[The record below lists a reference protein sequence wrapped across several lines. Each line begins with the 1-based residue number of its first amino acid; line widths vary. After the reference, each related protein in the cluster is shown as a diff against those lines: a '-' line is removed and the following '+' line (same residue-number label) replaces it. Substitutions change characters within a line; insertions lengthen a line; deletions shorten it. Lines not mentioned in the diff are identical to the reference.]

1 MALGPRI
8 DVREDI
14 GAGGPQGAPRSVG
27 SLLYKGSVPTL
38 HEGDEFAGHRIL
50 GIAGRGGMG
59 VVYRALQLDL
69 DRPVAL
75 KLIATQL
82 AEDPDFRERFVRESR
97 AAASIDHP
105 NVIPIYY
112 TGESDDGA
120 LYIAMRYVEGSDLR
134 TLVRAEQRLDP
145 ARAAYIVSQVARAL
159 DAAHARGI
167 VHRDVKPA
175 NVLLGANDHA
185 YLTDFGLTKRVTSH
199 TGSTRDGGWVG
210 TLGYVAPEQ
219 IRGERLDARA
229 DVYALGCVLYHSLAG
244 VPPYQRESDE
254 ATLWAHLNDDPPS
267 LHDRAPNVPASF
279 DPVLARAMAKDPDDR
294 FPSAGDFGR
303 AALAAAGQPVAPAP
317 ERVVAVGEAAPGD
330 SQETVVS
337 PDQAPTV
344 LASSESPTRRLWPW
358 ALAVVPIAGLALIAA
373 LALGGGGDGGGDGAT
388 TAKSTSTATTTPAPT
403 AAIKTIVLRGRPN
416 NIVLANGK
424 AWVVRSG
431 NARLAVIDAKTGK
444 REPYSPRVGNP
455 TGEAA
460 GFGKLWVINQDAP
473 SLVPIGL
480 TSHRQEGQAVPLP
493 AQGRAVAVAAASN
506 SMWVGVRGS
515 PGLLLRIDPK
525 NRTGP
530 AKTIGLDDGLQN
542 IAVGG
547 GAVWVIARR
556 ANTVTR
562 MDIASGAQRPIFV
575 GEKPFGIAYGR
586 GAVWVTNNGD
596 DTVTRIDSGSLNTLT
611 IPVGRGPEGIAVGA
625 GAVWVA
631 NSIASTITRIDPQ
644 ASQPTG
650 KPIAVAHNPYG
661 VDTLGKDVW
670 ITSPSDGKVQRLTPS
685 G

>member
-1 MALGPRI
+1 M
-8 DVREDI
+8 
-14 GAGGPQGAPRSVG
+14 
-27 SLLYKGSVPTL
+27 PTL

-75 KLIATQL
+75 KLIAPQL
-82 AEDPDFRERFVRESR
+82 AEDPDFRDRFVRESR

-112 TGESDDGA
+112 TGESEDGA

-134 TLVRAEQRLDP
+134 TLVRAQQRLDP
-145 ARAAYIVSQVARAL
+145 ARAAQIVAQVASAL

-244 VPPYQRESDE
+244 APPYQRESDE

-267 LHDRAPNVPASF
+267 LHDRAPDVPAGF
-279 DPVLARAMAKDPDDR
+279 DAVLARALAKDPDDR
-294 FPSAGDFGR
+294 YPSTGDLGR
-303 AALAAAGQPVAPAP
+303 AALAAAGRPVAPAP
-317 ERVVAVGEAAPGD
+317 ERLVAIGEAAPGD
-330 SQETVVS
+330 RQETVVS
-337 PDQAPTV
+337 PDQAPTA
-344 LASSESPTRRLWPW
+344 LAAGAPAGRRLWPW
-358 ALAVVPIAGLALIAA
+358 ALAAVPIAGLALIAA
-373 LALGGGGDGGGDGAT
+373 LALGGGDDGGGTGPT
-388 TAKSTSTATTTPAPT
+388 TTGKSTSTGSTEPARQP
-403 AAIKTIVLRGRPN
+403 AIKGVTVGGRPN

-431 NARLAVIDAKTGK
+431 NDRLVVIDAKSVK
-444 REPYSPRVGNP
+444 RESYSPRVP
-455 TGEAA
+455 EPSGEAA
-460 GFGKLWVINQDAP
+460 GFGKLWVISQSTP

-480 TSHRQEGQAVPLP
+480 RSHRQEGKTVPLP
-493 AQGRAVAVAAASN
+493 AQGMAVAVAAATS
-506 SMWVGVRGS
+506 SMWVGIRGN

-525 NRTGP
+525 SRDRP

-547 GAVWVIARR
+547 GAVWIIARR

-562 MDIASGAQRPIFV
+562 LDIASGTQRPIFV

-611 IPVGRGPEGIAVGA
+611 IPVGRGPKGIAVGA

-631 NSIASTITRIDPQ
+631 NSIASTVTRIDPR
-644 ASQPTG
+644 ASEPDG
-650 KPIAVAHNPYG
+650 RPIAVAHNPYG
-661 VDTLGKDVW
+661 VDTLGDDVW
-670 ITSPSDGKVQRLTPS
+670 VTSPSDGKVQRLSP
-685 G
+685 

>member
-8 DVREDI
+8 DAREDI
-14 GAGGPQGAPRSVG
+14 GAGGPQGARRSG
-27 SLLYKGSVPTL
+27 GTLLYKDSVPTL

-75 KLIATQL
+75 KLIAPQL

-112 TGESDDGA
+112 TGESDEGA

-145 ARAAYIVSQVARAL
+145 TRAAYIVSQVARAL

-175 NVLLGANDHA
+175 NVLLGPNDHA

-279 DPVLARAMAKDPDDR
+279 DAVLARAMAKDPDDR
-294 FPSAGDFGR
+294 FPSAGDLGR
-303 AALAAAGQPVAPAP
+303 AALAAAGQPVPAGP

-330 SQETVVS
+330 GQETVVS

-344 LASSESPTRRLWPW
+344 LAASEPRMRRLWPW
-358 ALAVVPIAGLALIAA
+358 ALALVPIAGLALIAA
-373 LALGGGGDGGGDGAT
+373 LALGGGDDGGKPGTT
-388 TAKSTSTATTTPAPT
+388 TAGSTSTATTPQPQKT
-403 AAIKTIVLRGRPN
+403 AIKSIAVDGRPN
-416 NIVLANGK
+416 NIVMANGK

-431 NARLAVIDAKTGK
+431 NGRLVVIDAKTVK

-493 AQGRAVAVAAASN
+493 AQGSAVAVAAATN
-506 SMWVGVRGS
+506 SMWVGVRGN

-525 NRTGP
+525 NRSGP

-547 GAVWVIARR
+547 GAVWIIARR

-611 IPVGRGPEGIAVGA
+611 IPVGRGPQGIAVGA

-631 NSIASTITRIDPQ
+631 NSIASTITRIDPE
-644 ASQPTG
+644 ASQPAG

-661 VDTLGKDVW
+661 VDTLGNDVW

>member
-1 MALGPRI
+1 M
-8 DVREDI
+8 
-14 GAGGPQGAPRSVG
+14 
-27 SLLYKGSVPTL
+27 PTL

-75 KLIATQL
+75 KLIAPQL
-82 AEDPDFRERFVRESR
+82 AEDPDFRDRFVRESR

-145 ARAAYIVSQVARAL
+145 ARAAQIVAQVASAL

-267 LHDRAPNVPASF
+267 LHDRAPDVPASF
-279 DPVLARAMAKDPDDR
+279 DAVLARAMAKDPDDR
-294 FPSAGDFGR
+294 FPSTGDLGR
-303 AALAAAGQPVAPAP
+303 AALAAAGRPVAPTP
-317 ERVVAVGEAAPGD
+317 ERLVAIGEAAPGD
-330 SQETVVS
+330 RQETVVS

-344 LASSESPTRRLWPW
+344 LAADAPAQRRLWPW
-358 ALAVVPIAGLALIAA
+358 ALAAVPIAGLALIAA
-373 LALGGGGDGGGDGAT
+373 LALGGGDGGGDGSGAT
-388 TAKSTSTATTTPAPT
+388 TGKSTATGTTKRRQPVAIKSVDRRRAAQQHRPGQRQGVGRAQRQRPAGGDRRQDRQAPVLQPARGQPDRRGRRLRQALGDQPERAVAGADRAEVPPPGGPGGPPASSGHGGRGRRGERVDVGRRPRQPRPAPADRPQEPRAAGQDDRAARRPAEHRRGRRRGVDHRAAREHRHAPGHRQRQPALRSSSARSRSGSPT
-403 AAIKTIVLRGRPN
+403 AA
-416 NIVLANGK
+416 
-424 AWVVRSG
+424 
-431 NARLAVIDAKTGK
+431 
-444 REPYSPRVGNP
+444 
-455 TGEAA
+455 
-460 GFGKLWVINQDAP
+460 AP
-473 SLVPIGL
+473 CG
-480 TSHRQEGQAVPLP
+480 
-493 AQGRAVAVAAASN
+493 
-506 SMWVGVRGS
+506 
-515 PGLLLRIDPK
+515 
-525 NRTGP
+525 
-530 AKTIGLDDGLQN
+530 
-542 IAVGG
+542 
-547 GAVWVIARR
+547 
-556 ANTVTR
+556 
-562 MDIASGAQRPIFV
+562 
-575 GEKPFGIAYGR
+575 
-586 GAVWVTNNGD
+586 
-596 DTVTRIDSGSLNTLT
+596 
-611 IPVGRGPEGIAVGA
+611 
-625 GAVWVA
+625 
-631 NSIASTITRIDPQ
+631 
-644 ASQPTG
+644 
-650 KPIAVAHNPYG
+650 
-661 VDTLGKDVW
+661 
-670 ITSPSDGKVQRLTPS
+670 
-685 G
+685 

>member
-1 MALGPRI
+1 
-8 DVREDI
+8 
-14 GAGGPQGAPRSVG
+14 
-27 SLLYKGSVPTL
+27 LLYKGAVPAL

-75 KLIATQL
+75 KLIAPQL

-145 ARAAYIVSQVARAL
+145 ARAAQIVSQVASAL

-244 VPPYQRESDE
+244 APPYQRESDE

-267 LHDRAPNVPASF
+267 LHERAPDVPASF
-279 DPVLARAMAKDPDDR
+279 DAVLGRALAKDPDDR
-294 FPSAGDFGR
+294 YPSTGDLGR
-303 AALAAAGQPVAPAP
+303 AALAAAGRPVAQGP

-330 SQETVVS
+330 NQETVVS

-344 LASSESPTRRLWPW
+344 LAEGAPARRRLWPW

-373 LALGGGGDGGGDGAT
+373 LALGGGDDGGGGKGGT
-388 TAKSTSTATTTPAPT
+388 SGGSTSTSTSPQAQVPT
-403 AAIKTIVLRGRPN
+403 ITDIDVGGRPN
-416 NIVLANGK
+416 NIVMANNK

-431 NARLAVIDAKTGK
+431 NERLVVIDAKTAK
-444 REPYSPRVGNP
+444 RQSYSPRVGGEP
-455 TGEAA
+455 SGEAA
-460 GFGKLWVINQDAP
+460 GFGKLWVIDQSAP
-473 SLVPIGL
+473 SLVAIGL
-480 TSHRQEGQAVPLP
+480 KSHRREGGAVPLP
-493 AQGRAVAVAAASN
+493 AQGKAVAVAGGSN
-506 SMWVGVRGS
+506 AMWVGVRGS

-525 NRTGP
+525 NRAQP
-530 AKTIGLDDGLQN
+530 AKTIELPDGVQN

-547 GAVWVIARR
+547 GAVWIIARR
-556 ANTVTR
+556 RNTVTR
-562 MDIASGAQRPIFV
+562 LDISSGTQRPIFV

-586 GAVWVTNNGD
+586 GAVWVTNQGD
-596 DTVTRIDSGSLNTLT
+596 DTVTRIDSGSLNTRIL
-611 IPVGRGPEGIAVGA
+611 PVGRGPKGVAVGA

-631 NSIASTITRIDPQ
+631 NSIASTVTRIDPETN
-644 ASQPTG
+644 QPDG
-650 KPIAVAHNPYG
+650 EPIKVATNPYG
-661 VDTLGKDVW
+661 VDTLGDDVW
-670 ITSPSDGKVQRLTPS
+670 VTSPGDSKVQRLSPP
-685 G
+685 

>member
-1 MALGPRI
+1 M
-8 DVREDI
+8 
-14 GAGGPQGAPRSVG
+14 
-27 SLLYKGSVPTL
+27 PTL

-75 KLIATQL
+75 KLIAPQL
-82 AEDPDFRERFVRESR
+82 AEDPDFRDRFVRESR

-112 TGESDDGA
+112 TGESDEGA

-134 TLVRAEQRLDP
+134 TLVRAEGRLDP
-145 ARAAYIVSQVARAL
+145 ARAAQIVAQVASAL

-267 LHDRAPNVPASF
+267 LHDRAPDVPAGF
-279 DPVLARAMAKDPDDR
+279 DAVLARAMAKDPDDR
-294 FPSAGDFGR
+294 FPSTGDLGR
-303 AALAAAGQPVAPAP
+303 AALAAAGRPVAPTP
-317 ERVVAVGEAAPGD
+317 ERLVAIGEAAPGD
-330 SQETVVS
+330 RQETVVS

-344 LASSESPTRRLWPW
+344 LAADAPTQRRLWPW
-358 ALAVVPIAGLALIAA
+358 ALAAVPIAGLALIAA
-373 LALGGGGDGGGDGAT
+373 LALGGGDGGGDGNSTAT
-388 TAKSTSTATTTPAPT
+388 TGKSTSTGAAKPGQPP
-403 AAIKTIVLRGRPN
+403 AIKSVTVGGRPN

-431 NARLAVIDAKTGK
+431 NDRLAVIDAESVK
-444 REPYSPRVGNP
+444 RQSYSPRVVDP

-460 GFGKLWVINQDAP
+460 GFGKLWVISQSTP
-473 SLVPIGL
+473 SLVAIGL
-480 TSHRQEGQAVPLP
+480 KSHRQEGSAVPLP
-493 AQGRAVAVAAASN
+493 RQGMAVAVAAASA
-506 SMWVGVRGS
+506 SMWVGVRGN
-515 PGLLLRIDPK
+515 PGLLLRVDPN
-525 NRTGP
+525 NRAQP
-530 AKTIGLDDGLQN
+530 AKTIELPDGLQN

-547 GAVWVIARR
+547 GAVWIIARR

-562 MDIASGAQRPIFV
+562 LDISSGNQRSIFV

-596 DTVTRIDSGSLNTLT
+596 DTVTRIDSGSLNTGQ
-611 IPVGRGPEGIAVGA
+611 IPVGRGPKGIAVGA

-631 NSIASTITRIDPQ
+631 NSIASTVTRIDPDTNRP
-644 ASQPTG
+644 SGP
-650 KPIAVAHNPYG
+650 PISVALNPYG
-661 VDTLGKDVW
+661 VDTLGNDVW
-670 ITSPSDGKVQRLTPS
+670 VTSPSDHKVQRLRP
-685 G
+685 

>member
-1 MALGPRI
+1 
-8 DVREDI
+8 
-14 GAGGPQGAPRSVG
+14 
-27 SLLYKGSVPTL
+27 LLYKGSVSAL

-75 KLIATQL
+75 KLIAPQL

-145 ARAAYIVSQVARAL
+145 PRAAQIVSQVASAL

-229 DVYALGCVLYHSLAG
+229 DVYALGCVLFHSLAG
-244 VPPYQRESDE
+244 APPYQRESDE

-267 LHDRAPNVPASF
+267 VHERVPDVPASF
-279 DPVLARAMAKDPDDR
+279 DDVLVRALAKDPDDR
-294 FPSAGDFGR
+294 YPSTGDLGR
-303 AALAAAGQPVAPAP
+303 AALAAAGRPVARAP
-317 ERVVAVGEAAPGD
+317 ERTVAVGAAAPGD
-330 SQETVVS
+330 HQETVVS

-344 LASSESPTRRLWPW
+344 LAAGASTRRKLWPW
-358 ALAVVPIAGLALIAA
+358 ALAAVPIAGLALIAA
-373 LALGGGGDGGGDGAT
+373 LALGGGDGGGNGAT
-388 TAKSTSTATTTPAPT
+388 TTSGSTGTDTTQPPRPPAIT
-403 AAIKTIVLRGRPN
+403 DVVVGGRPN
-416 NIVLANGK
+416 NIVMANQK

-431 NARLAVIDAKTGK
+431 NERLAVIDAKTAK
-444 REPYSPRVGNP
+444 REPYSPRVGGEP
-455 TGEAA
+455 SGEAA
-460 GFGKLWVINQDAP
+460 GFGKLWVINQSAP
-473 SLVPIGL
+473 SLVAIGL
-480 TSHRQEGQAVPLP
+480 KSHRREGGAVPLP
-493 AQGRAVAVAAASN
+493 PQGVAVAVAGGSN
-506 SMWVGVRGS
+506 AMWVGVRGS
-515 PGLLLRIDPK
+515 PGLLLRVDPK
-525 NRTGP
+525 NRAQP
-530 AKTIGLDDGLQN
+530 AKTIELPDGVQN

-547 GAVWVIARR
+547 GAVWIIARR
-556 ANTVTR
+556 RNTVTR
-562 MDIASGAQRPIFV
+562 LDIASGTQRPIFV

-596 DTVTRIDSGSLNTLT
+596 DTVTRIDSGSLNTRIL
-611 IPVGRGPEGIAVGA
+611 PVGRGPKGVAVGA

-631 NSIASTITRIDPQ
+631 NSIASTVTRIDPDTN
-644 ASQPTG
+644 QPDG
-650 KPIAVAHNPYG
+650 EPIKVATNPYG
-661 VDTLGKDVW
+661 VDTLGNDVW
-670 ITSPSDGKVQRLTPS
+670 VTSPGDSKVQRLSPR
-685 G
+685 

>member
-1 MALGPRI
+1 
-8 DVREDI
+8 
-14 GAGGPQGAPRSVG
+14 
-27 SLLYKGSVPTL
+27 
-38 HEGDEFAGHRIL
+38 
-50 GIAGRGGMG
+50 
-59 VVYRALQLDL
+59 
-69 DRPVAL
+69 
-75 KLIATQL
+75 
-82 AEDPDFRERFVRESR
+82 VRESR

-134 TLVRAEQRLDP
+134 TLVRAEHRLDP
-145 ARAAYIVSQVARAL
+145 ARAAQIVSQVASAL

-244 VPPYQRESDE
+244 APPYQRESDE

-267 LHDRAPNVPASF
+267 LHDRAPDVPGSF
-279 DPVLARAMAKDPDDR
+279 DAVLARAMAKDPDDR
-294 FPSAGDFGR
+294 FPSAGDLGR
-303 AALAAAGQPVAPAP
+303 AALAAAGRPVAPAP
-317 ERVVAVGEAAPGD
+317 ERLVAIGEAAPGD
-330 SQETVVS
+330 RQETVVS

-344 LASSESPTRRLWPW
+344 LAAGTPAQRRLWPW
-358 ALAVVPIAGLALIAA
+358 ALAAVPILGLALIAA
-373 LALGGGGDGGGDGAT
+373 LALGGGDGGDGSAT
-388 TAKSTSTATTTPAPT
+388 TTTKSTGTATTTPGQT
-403 AAIKTIVLRGRPN
+403 VAIKSVVVGGRPN

-431 NARLAVIDAKTGK
+431 NDRLAVIDAKTVR

-455 TGEAA
+455 SGEAA
-460 GFGKLWVINQDAP
+460 GFGKLWVINQSAP

-480 TSHRQEGQAVPLP
+480 KSHRQEGKAVPLP
-493 AQGRAVAVAAASN
+493 AHGKAVAVAAASR
-506 SMWVGVRGS
+506 SMWVGVRGN
-515 PGLLLRIDPK
+515 PGLLLRVDPK
-525 NRTGP
+525 NRAQP
-530 AKTIGLDDGLQN
+530 AKTIELPDGLQN

-547 GAVWVIARR
+547 GAVWIIARR

-562 MDIASGAQRPIFV
+562 LDISSGTQRPIFV

-586 GAVWVTNNGD
+586 GAVWVTNNGE
-596 DTVTRIDSGSLNTLT
+596 DTVTRIDSGSLNTST
-611 IPVGRGPEGIAVGA
+611 IETDRGPKGIAVGA

-631 NSIASTITRIDPQ
+631 NSIASTVTRIDPKINRP
-644 ASQPTG
+644 SGEPVS
-650 KPIAVAHNPYG
+650 VATNPYG
-661 VDTLGKDVW
+661 VDTFANDVW
-670 ITSPSDGKVQRLTPS
+670 VSSPSDHKIQRLTP
-685 G
+685 

>member
-1 MALGPRI
+1 
-8 DVREDI
+8 
-14 GAGGPQGAPRSVG
+14 
-27 SLLYKGSVPTL
+27 VPTL

-75 KLIATQL
+75 KLIAPQL
-82 AEDPDFRERFVRESR
+82 AEDPEFRDRFVRESR

-145 ARAAYIVSQVARAL
+145 ARAAQIVSQVASAL

-219 IRGERLDARA
+219 IRGERPDARA

-244 VPPYQRESDE
+244 APPYQRESDE

-267 LHDRAPNVPASF
+267 LHDRAPDVPASF
-279 DPVLARAMAKDPDDR
+279 DAVLARALAKDPDDR
-294 FPSAGDFGR
+294 FPSAGDLGR
-303 AALAAAGQPVAPAP
+303 AALAAAGRPVAPAP
-317 ERVVAVGEAAPGD
+317 ERLVAVGEAAPGD
-330 SQETVVS
+330 QETVVS

-344 LASSESPTRRLWPW
+344 LAADAPAGRRLWPW
-358 ALAVVPIAGLALIAA
+358 ALAAVPIAGLALIAA
-373 LALGGGGDGGGDGAT
+373 LALGGGDEGGNGGST
-388 TAKSTSTATTTPAPT
+388 TAGSTSTGTTTPAQNV
-403 AAIKTIVLRGRPN
+403 AIKEVVVGGRPN
-416 NIVLANGK
+416 NIVLAAGK

-431 NARLAVIDAKTGK
+431 NDRLAVIDAQTVK
-444 REPYSPRVGNP
+444 REPYSPRVGEP
-455 TGEAA
+455 SGEAA
-460 GFGKLWVINQDAP
+460 GFGKLWVINQAAP

-480 TSHRQEGQAVPLP
+480 KSHRQEGRAVPLP
-493 AQGRAVAVAAASN
+493 NHGKAVAVAAGNNA
-506 SMWVGVRGS
+506 MWVGVRGD

-525 NRTGP
+525 RRDQP
-530 AKTIGLDDGLQN
+530 AKTIELPDGLQN

-547 GAVWVIARR
+547 GAVWIIARR

-562 MDIASGAQRPIFV
+562 LDIASGTQRPIFV
-575 GEKPFGIAYGR
+575 GERPFGIAYGR

-596 DTVTRIDSGSLNTLT
+596 DTVTRIDSGSLNTGI
-611 IPVGRGPEGIAVGA
+611 IPVGRGPKGITVGA
-625 GAVWVA
+625 GAIWVA

-644 ASQPTG
+644 TNEPAG
-650 KPIAVAHNPYG
+650 RGIKVALNPYG
-661 VDTLGKDVW
+661 VDTLGDDVW
-670 ITSPSDGKVQRLTPS
+670 VTSPGDSKVQRLSP
-685 G
+685 